1 MIELELSGE
10 ERRILREVLEEAA
23 SDLRMEIANTD
34 SYDFREMLK
43 ERKRALR
50 KVLEALADDASV
62 PADAYPPRQP

>member
-10 ERRILREVLEEAA
+10 ERRILREVLEAAA

-62 PADAYPPRQP
+62 PADAT